1 MKEKQTNPVEE
12 KLIFVAFAVAAVAL
26 AVIVVLQLVKV
37 LTAGVATM
45 IFMFIMFTINLLCS
59 FVIRRDNKKLANFFL
74 YNTLMLF
81 ILSIIMLIS
90 LL

>member
-1 MKEKQTNPVEE
+1 
-12 KLIFVAFAVAAVAL
+12 
-26 AVIVVLQLVKV
+26 V

-45 IFMFIMFTINLLCS
+45 IFMFIMSAINLLCS

>member
-37 LTAGVATM
+37 LIAGVATM
-45 IFMFIMFTINLLCS
+45 IFMFIMSAINLLCS